1 MGGGGGGGG
10 GGAVTFNTFNIRIL
24 TYSELLYLFSLLTFT
39 YKEQLKN
46 NYEENNKSTEKISGN
61 KT

>member
-1 MGGGGGGGG
+1 M